1 MPPPV
6 RWVFF
11 RQLLVGVG
19 VALLAGWFAGFH
31 AALSALI
38 GAGIGAVAGLAY
50 AWRAVRPDQQDPKK
64 AFQAQVLGEAY
75 KIAVTLILFGA
86 VFMNYREV
94 AVLPLF
100 SAYALTFVVYWMAL
114 LKQR

>member
-1 MPPPV
+1 M
-6 RWVFF
+6 
-11 RQLLVGVG
+11 RQLLVGVV
-19 VALLAGWFAGFH
+19 VALIAGWDAGFH

-38 GAGIGAVAGLAY
+38 GAGIGVGAGLAY
-50 AWRAVRPDQQDPKK
+50 AWRAVRPVHGDPKK

-86 VFMNYREV
+86 VFLNYREV

>member
-6 RWVFF
+6 RWVLF
-11 RQLLVGVG
+11 RQLLVGAG
-19 VALLAGWFAGFH
+19 VAVIAGWIAGFH

-38 GAGIGAVAGLAY
+38 GAGIGVGAGLAY
-50 AWRAVRPDQQDPKK
+50 AWRAVRPVGGDPKK

-86 VFMNYREV
+86 VFLNYREV

-100 SAYALTFVVYWMAL
+100 SSYALTFVVYWMAL
-114 LKQR
+114 LTQR

>member
-1 MPPPV
+1 M
-6 RWVFF
+6 
-11 RQLLVGVG
+11 VGVV
-19 VALLAGWFAGFH
+19 VALIAGWNAGFH

-38 GAGIGAVAGLAY
+38 GAGIGAGAGLAY
-50 AWRAVRPDQQDPKK
+50 AWRAVRPVHGDPKK

-86 VFMNYREV
+86 VFLKYREV

-100 SAYALTFVVYWMAL
+100 SAYALTFAVYWMAL

>member
-6 RWVFF
+6 RWVLV
-11 RQLLVGVG
+11 RQLLVGVA
-19 VALLAGWFAGFH
+19 VALIAGWNAGFH
-31 AALSALI
+31 AAASALI
-38 GAGIGAVAGLAY
+38 GAGIGVGAGLAY
-50 AWRAVRPDQQDPKK
+50 AWRAVRPMHGDPKK

-75 KIAVTLILFGA
+75 KIAITLLLFGA
-86 VFMNYREV
+86 VFLNYREV

-100 SAYALTFVVYWMAL
+100 AAYALTFVVYWMAL

>member
-1 MPPPV
+1 
-6 RWVFF
+6 
-11 RQLLVGVG
+11 VG
-19 VALLAGWFAGFH
+19 VAAVAGWYAGFH

-38 GAGIGAVAGLAY
+38 GAGIATAAGLAY
-50 AWRAVRPDQQDPKK
+50 AWRAVRPAVVDPKK

-86 VFMNYREV
+86 VFLHYREV
-94 AVLPLF
+94 AVLPLL

-114 LKQR
+114 LLQR